1 MDHLGLFE
9 DNNNL
14 MMKTK
19 RVKDTGGD
27 ASKATYLKLEQIKEM
42 QQKYIQGKLITSLQ
56 FANLL
61 LVLNIL
67 YDE

>member
-27 ASKATYLKLEQIKEM
+27 ASKATYLKLEQIKEI
-42 QQKYIQGKLITSLQ
+42 QQKYIQGKLNHFSPIRKSA
-56 FANLL
+56 FGIKY
-61 LVLNIL
+61 LVR
-67 YDE
+67 